1 MSATDISHLKAP
13 NLPPQPEQTLDTTT
27 SWSNRLLL
35 FAENYGLV
43 ALLTVLFLFFAS
55 AWDRPATFRSTD
67 NIVAVLGTFA
77 APTILALASIVPL
90 IANQFDLSVGPVAGL
105 SAIITAGLTAHSHYP
120 LIVAAL
126 ISLAAGIAV
135 GVVNGLLVAYL
146 RVSAFIATLGMSSV
160 ISGLVIFY
168 SHSATIIVSDKTLT
182 HIGSASF
189 LGLPIVVYLAALV
202 ALLLYYVLEHTPTGR
217 YLHLVGSNEKAARLV
232 GLRVNRVVFAGF
244 VASAGL
250 AAIGGLM
257 LLARNGSADQ
267 QLGGLGQTLP
277 ALAAAFLGATAIKP
291 GRFNVLGTVIAVLFV
306 AFSLSGL
313 NLNGV
318 SDWVSDFFTGLTL
331 ILAVALSTL
340 VGRRRRGASTRT

>member
-1 MSATDISHLKAP
+1 
-13 NLPPQPEQTLDTTT
+13 
-27 SWSNRLLL
+27 LLV

-43 ALLTVLFLFFAS
+43 ALLVILFVFFAS

-67 NIVAVLGTFA
+67 NIVAVLGTYA
-77 APTILALASIVPL
+77 APTILALASIIPL

-105 SAIITAGLTAHSHYP
+105 SAIIAADLTAHSHYP

-126 ISLAAGIAV
+126 VSVAAGLAV

-146 RVSAFIATLGMSSV
+146 RVSAFIATLGVSSV
-160 ISGLVIFY
+160 ISGLVILY
-168 SHSATIIVSDKTLT
+168 SSRSTIIVSNKTLNS
-182 HIGSASF
+182 IGSASF
-189 LGLPIVVYLAALV
+189 LGLPIVAYLTAGAALV
-202 ALLLYYVLEHTPTGR
+202 LYYILEHTPTGR
-217 YLHLVGSNEKAARLV
+217 FLHLVGSNEKAARLV
-232 GLRVNRVVFAGF
+232 GLRVDRVVFASF
-244 VASAGL
+244 VSSAGI
-250 AAIGGLM
+250 AALGGLM

-267 QLGGLGQTLP
+267 QLGGLGLTLP

-291 GRFNVLGTVIAVLFV
+291 GRFNVLGTIIAELFV

-331 ILAVALSTL
+331 VLAVALSTL
-340 VGRRRRGASTRT
+340 VGRRRRGASIRN